1 MRPPLNCVSLL
12 KPELLDDILEKNRRI
27 LTREETALNEKFWD
41 LKKAKQDSMINGS
54 LKVFA
59 RFGYRHASTDEI
71 VAEAGVSKGLIF
83 HYFYSKNGLYEF
95 LAEYSARFALVELGS
110 ELRRE
115 GILPF
120 FELQRKL
127 VRAESRILRQYPYM
141 LLFLERAGRD
151 LSSENPD
158 EVLASTSLYTDR
170 RSELQR
176 SAILPASLTPSDG
189 EMIGVLL
196 DLERNDLALRL
207 LDQNVLS
214 PDKYSE
220 GMSAYIH
227 MLERMA
233 GNQTS

>member
-1 MRPPLNCVSLL
+1 M
-12 KPELLDDILEKNRRI
+12 
-27 LTREETALNEKFWD
+27 NEKFWD

-220 GMSAYIH
+220 GMSAYSH

>member
-1 MRPPLNCVSLL
+1 M
-12 KPELLDDILEKNRRI
+12 
-27 LTREETALNEKFWD
+27 NEKFWD

-170 RSELQR
+170 RSELPR

-220 GMSAYIH
+220 GMSAYSH